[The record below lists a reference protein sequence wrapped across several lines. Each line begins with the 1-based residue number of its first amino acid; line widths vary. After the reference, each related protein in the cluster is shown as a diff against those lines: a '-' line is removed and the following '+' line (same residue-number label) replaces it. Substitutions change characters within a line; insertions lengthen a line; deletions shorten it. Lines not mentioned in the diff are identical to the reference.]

1 MDSRLYILGGLA
13 LFAVIMFAVAV
24 GASVRYR
31 RTVAESRRAVER
43 QRALMSY
50 GASIPTARPSI
61 DLPAE
66 PWSRST
72 EATLGE
78 PTLEPEP
85 ESAPEPEPAYEPEPE
100 LTPTPEP
107 DPEPAYEPEPE
118 PTPTPE
124 PASLSFAELHEIADY
139 TLVAPVELHF
149 TQGEGRVGVRPG
161 TRTYAE
167 FQRMA
172 GVVLGDL
179 ERSRRS

>member
-50 GASIPTARPSI
+50 GASMPTARPSI

-66 PWSRST
+66 PWRKSAE
-72 EATLGE
+72 EALVE

-85 ESAPEPEPAYEPEPE
+85 EPELAPE
-100 LTPTPEP
+100 LTP
-107 DPEPAYEPEPE
+107 EPEPE
-118 PTPTPE
+118 PETE
-124 PASLSFAELHEIADY
+124 PATLSFSQSPEIADY

-161 TRTYAE
+161 TKTYAE

-179 ERSRRS
+179 ERSHRS